1 MSADGSV
8 RVSVILAVRNGEPFL
23 RKQLEA
29 LERQRCSFP
38 WEVIVVDN
46 GSTDASA
53 RTAREFETRLPSF
66 QLLHEQ
72 TPGKSRA
79 LNLGMA
85 AARGS
90 QYVFV
95 DSDDEADG
103 EYVQKMSEAL
113 DEFDAVGGFIET
125 TTLNPPCARVEMVT
139 NDEVPIY
146 HDFRPGL
153 PGCVTGMRAA
163 TCERVGPYDETLL
176 VGEDV
181 DYTWRAFASGASF
194 GRQPAAVM
202 HIRRPANS
210 RAAFRKSRSYAHA
223 AVWMYERYRS
233 KGLQRR
239 SLRKVL
245 GPLRWTLVDAW
256 RDGGPTQ
263 PWRVSWQIGTI
274 LGRAEESI
282 RRRVLFP

>member
-1 MSADGSV
+1 MSTDGAI

-29 LERQRCSFP
+29 LERQDCSLP

-53 RTAREFETRLPSF
+53 RTAREFEARLPNF
-66 QLLHEQ
+66 QLLYEPH
-72 TPGKSRA
+72 PGKSCA

-95 DSDDEADG
+95 DGDDEADA
-103 EYVQKMSEAL
+103 EYVEKMAEAL
-113 DEFDAVGGFIET
+113 DEFDVVGGFIET
-125 TTLNPPCARVEMVT
+125 TTLNPPCARVDMVT

-163 TCERVGPYDETLL
+163 MCEQVGPYDETLVL
-176 VGEDV
+176 GEDV
-181 DYTWRAFASGASF
+181 DYTWRASALGASF
-194 GRQPAAVM
+194 GRQPAAIM
-202 HIRRPANS
+202 HVRRPANS

-223 AVWMYERYRS
+223 AVWIYERYRS
-233 KGLQRR
+233 EGLQRR
-239 SLRKVL
+239 SLRKAV
-245 GPLRWTLVDAW
+245 GPLRWALVAAW

-263 PWRVSWQIGTI
+263 PWKLSWQLGTI
-274 LGRAEESI
+274 LGRAEESV
-282 RRRVLFP
+282 RRRIYFP